1 MPSTDTRLGQPTR
14 RFGDDAGD
22 AEVDDERVVAL
33 EQDVLWLDIPVNDVV
48 PVRVVQRLR
57 DVDHDS
63 DRFSD
68 WQLFL
73 AAQAVAERLPFDEW
87 HHVEQLAAGASRVVH
102 GQDVGMGQVRGG
114 LDLTQE
120 PFGAKRFGE
129 LAIEN
134 LDRHH
139 ATVANVARE
148 IHDGHATAP
157 DLTVDFVSAR

>member
-1 MPSTDTRLGQPTR
+1 MPIIYTRLGQPSR
-14 RFGDDAGD
+14 RFGDEPGN

-33 EQDVLWLDIPVNDVV
+33 EHVLWLDVAVNDVV
-48 PVRVVQRLR
+48 PVRVGQRLR
-57 DVDHDS
+57 YVDHDS

-114 LDLTQE
+114 L
-120 PFGAKRFGE
+120 RS
-129 LAIEN
+129 LAGTRSAPSASASSRLRTLI
-134 LDRHH
+134 
-139 ATVANVARE
+139 ATMR
-148 IHDGHATAP
+148 P
-157 DLTVDFVSAR
+157 